1 MIVFIKDGVP
11 FVFIDQLGTWRRAI
25 LVDPQECICR
35 HGKNLIPTSIC
46 MNCIFNT
53 KEEEK

>member
-1 MIVFIKDGVP
+1 MIVFIKDGIP